1 MEAMSASISR
11 LCQMVHDAGLR
22 PGTEERLQ
30 VVVEAARA
38 RGRLDDSFVSLFDEV
53 LVGFL
58 DKFTIVKKLADDF
71 DVSLQP
77 TRPGSAMPATL
88 NGHYGNNLFDALVA
102 LRLPAVTPENV
113 HLEVALATQRLGQQ
127 DTIDI
132 ITHVYAQIIHKDYY
146 MQEEDDR
153 TLAFLDHR
161 ATLDALFRSTL
172 SSPPTPLLLTRRLVT
187 QRTRA

>member
-11 LCQMVHDAGLR
+11 LCQMVHDTGLQ

-30 VVVEAARA
+30 VVLLEAARA

-53 LVGFL
+53 LLDFL
-58 DKFTIVKKLADDF
+58 DKFTVVKKLADDF

-102 LRLPAVTPENV
+102 LRLPAVAPENV
-113 HLEVALATQRLGQQ
+113 HLEVALAAQRLAQQ

-132 ITHVYAQIIHKDYY
+132 ITHVYAQIVHKDYY

-153 TLAFLDHR
+153 TLAFLECR
-161 ATLDALFRSTL
+161 PTLGGTVQKHVELAANAAAPHTL
-172 SSPPTPLLLTRRLVT
+172 VGDP
-187 QRTRA
+187 AH

>member
-30 VVVEAARA
+30 VGLLEAARA
-38 RGRLDDSFVSLFDEV
+38 RGRLDDNFVSLFDEV
-53 LVGFL
+53 LVSFL
-58 DKFTIVKKLADDF
+58 DKFTVVKKLADDF

-77 TRPGSAMPATL
+77 MRPGFVMPATL
-88 NGHYGNNLFDALVA
+88 NVHYGNNLFDALVA
-102 LRLPAVTPENV
+102 LRLPAVALENV
-113 HLEVALATQRLGQQ
+113 HLEVVLAAQRLAQQ

-132 ITHVYAQIIHKDYY
+132 ITHVYAQIIQKDYY

-161 ATLDALFRSTL
+161 ATLDDI
-172 SSPPTPLLLTRRLVT
+172 V
-187 QRTRA
+187 

>member
-1 MEAMSASISR
+1 
-11 LCQMVHDAGLR
+11 MVHDTGLR
-22 PGTEERLQ
+22 PGTEERLK
-30 VVVEAARA
+30 VVLEAARA
-38 RGRLDDSFVSLFDEV
+38 RGRLDDNFVSLFDEV

-77 TRPGSAMPATL
+77 TCQGSMMPATL
-88 NGHYGNNLFDALVA
+88 NGHYGDNLFNALMA
-102 LRLPAVTPENV
+102 LQLPAVTLENV
-113 HLEVALATQRLGQQ
+113 HLEVTLAAQRLAQQ

-132 ITHVYAQIIHKDYY
+132 ITHVYAQIVHKDYY

-153 TLAFLDHR
+153 TLAFLDRR

-187 QRTRA
+187 RRTRA

>member
-1 MEAMSASISR
+1 M
-11 LCQMVHDAGLR
+11 DN
-22 PGTEERLQ
+22 
-30 VVVEAARA
+30 
-38 RGRLDDSFVSLFDEV
+38 SFASLFNEV

-88 NGHYGNNLFDALVA
+88 NDHYGDNLFDALMA
-102 LRLPAVTPENV
+102 LRLPGVAPENV
-113 HLEVALATQRLGQQ
+113 HLEVALAVQRLAQK

-132 ITHVYAQIIHKDYY
+132 ITHVYAQIVHKDYY

-153 TLAFLDHR
+153 TLAFLERR
-161 ATLDALFRSTL
+161 ATLDGTVQKHVELAANAAAPHMSVGD
-172 SSPPTPLLLTRRLVT
+172 P
-187 QRTRA
+187 AH

>member
-22 PGTEERLQ
+22 PGTEECLQ
-30 VVVEAARA
+30 VVLLEAARA

-58 DKFTIVKKLADDF
+58 DKFTVIKKLADDF
-71 DVSLQP
+71 DMRLQP

-88 NGHYGNNLFDALVA
+88 NGHYGDNLFDALVA
-102 LRLPAVTPENV
+102 LRLPAIAPENV
-113 HLEVALATQRLGQQ
+113 HLEVALAAQCLAPQH
-127 DTIDI
+127 TIDI

-153 TLAFLDHR
+153 MLAFLDRR
-161 ATLDALFRSTL
+161 ATLDGIVQKHVELAANAAAPHTSVGD
-172 SSPPTPLLLTRRLVT
+172 P
-187 QRTRA
+187 AH